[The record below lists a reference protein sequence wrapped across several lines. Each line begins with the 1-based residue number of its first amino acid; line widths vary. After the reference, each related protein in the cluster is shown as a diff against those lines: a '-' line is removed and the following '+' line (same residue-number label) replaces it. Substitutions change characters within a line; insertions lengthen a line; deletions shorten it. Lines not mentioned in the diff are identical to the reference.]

1 MTYNL
6 NSVIAEA
13 ADRAIDPDRLKYPNL
28 FNTRKISSEEINRH
42 QALYGSGA
50 KTIEHPYQFLG
61 RLAASVNKIIH
72 IDAPKYIPVA
82 GQYRVVPKSKLKIAG
97 WFHEKGFSRSA
108 VTTVEPDMWLDT
120 TTGELITKKV
130 ARESGI
136 RIPMAKSVSE
146 RMLDTICRVQ
156 QCTPSER
163 EFVTYVLKMRNRRGG
178 LIVDL
183 DTVIDFWISNKYPEM
198 RSTDKSRKR
207 RRLAAVLEKRRIMVN
222 SQTLASDL
230 QVLGNPTKQEI
241 IEESA
246 RVFEVLKPRAK
257 VGHNAVL
264 RVGQ

>member
-42 QALYGSGA
+42 QALYGAGVKS
-50 KTIEHPYQFLG
+50 IEHPYQFLG
-61 RLAASVNKIIH
+61 QLAASLSKIIH
-72 IDAPKYIPVA
+72 IDAPKYIPVT

-97 WFHEKGFSRSA
+97 WFHEKGFSRS
-108 VTTVEPDMWLDT
+108 VVSTVEPDMWLDT

-146 RMLDTICRVQ
+146 RMLDTICRIL
-156 QCTPSER
+156 QCAPSER

-178 LIVDL
+178 LVVDL
-183 DTVIDFWISNKYPEM
+183 DTVVDLWISHQYPEM

-207 RRLAAVLEKRRIMVN
+207 RRLAAILEKRRIMVN

-246 RVFEVLKPRAK
+246 RVFEVLKPKAK
-257 VGHNAVL
+257 RDAGL
-264 RVGQ
+264 FF